1 MPGVPVVSN
10 PGMAAL
16 EEIAE
21 ADVVAPAVALVE
33 THDPA
38 AEAGQRR
45 VEGVLVRSTLV
56 GMGLGALICA
66 CIWVGLV
73 SIALVGKGWEMLPML
88 LVGIVCG
95 VFAGIFLGG
104 WAGALYGASKLE
116 HYEHEHLRG

>member
-1 MPGVPVVSN
+1 
-10 PGMAAL
+10 MAAI
-16 EEIAE
+16 EEMVEPEVA
-21 ADVVAPAVALVE
+21 APAPTTE
-33 THDPA
+33 SYDA
-38 AEAGQRR
+38 AADTGQRR
-45 VEGVLVRSTLV
+45 AEGVFVRSTLV

-88 LVGIVCG
+88 VVGVVCG

-116 HYEHEHLRG
+116 HFEHEHRG